1 MFIFVSAR
9 KAPKKKNESM
19 KKLLLIVF
27 TLLCMLATV
36 SAADSSTAGSVEHRF
51 KLYYWHSRI
60 DIDENYL
67 DNYNQIALI
76 KKYLATSPRI
86 DSIVV
91 YSWSSPEGRYA
102 QNAELAEKRAL
113 AAKRFIV
120 NNTPP
125 GSTLKEENIILKP
138 MAENWDGFLE
148 AVEQTY
154 FRHDRE
160 KVLKIL
166 RDNTVRNDT
175 KKWRLR
181 QLDNG
186 YTYKYLIRNQM
197 PRLRVAAWIC
207 VWVPE
212 LEPLPHLPE
221 LSESLQA
228 PKSLPRPYVPEPKS
242 PAPIASLR
250 TNLLVPALNVGVEV
264 PLGNR
269 WSVAADYYYPWLW
282 PSQKN
287 KNCFEFLGWSLEGR
301 YWFGR
306 NRQPQDRLKGHS
318 LGVYM
323 AAGYYDF
330 EKNYRGMQG
339 EFLSPG
345 LDYTYSMAVGRKKNL
360 NLQFTLA
367 VGYIRSWGT
376 TYNVYGDYGELYP
389 DDGTLIWDYVGPT
402 KAAVTLVVPF
412 YRKEGGR

>member
-1 MFIFVSAR
+1 
-9 KAPKKKNESM
+9 M
-19 KKLLLIVF
+19 KKLLLIV
-27 TLLCMLATV
+27 LMLFGLMTTV
-36 SAADSSTAGSVEHRF
+36 SAATDSSSAASVEHRF
-51 KLYYWHSRI
+51 NLYYWHSRI
-60 DIDENYL
+60 DVDEDYL
-67 DNYNQIALI
+67 DNPNQVAMI
-76 KKYLATSPRI
+76 KTYLEKSPRI
-86 DSIVV
+86 DSIIV
-91 YSWSSPEGRYA
+91 YSWSSPEGRYE
-102 QNAELAEKRAL
+102 QNAYLAVKRAQ
-113 AAKRFIV
+113 AAKRFILAH
-120 NNTPP
+120 TPA
-125 GSTLKEENIILKP
+125 GSSLKEENIILKP
-138 MAENWDGFLE
+138 MAENWEGFQK

-160 KVLKIL
+160 KVLAIL
-166 RDNTVRNDT
+166 KDNTITNDG

-181 QLDNG
+181 QLDKG

-197 PRLRVAAWIC
+197 PRLRMASWVC
-207 VWVPE
+207 VWAPL
-212 LEPLPHLPE
+212 LEPLPKLPE
-221 LSESLQA
+221 LSGSLQA
-228 PKSLPRPYVPEPKS
+228 PKSMPKLYPSEPEQKVTVP
-242 PAPIASLR
+242 AVSLR

-264 PLGNR
+264 PLGNH

-306 NRQPQDRLKGHS
+306 NRQPQDRLRGHS

-323 AAGYYDF
+323 AGGYYDF

-345 LDYTYSMAVGRKKNL
+345 LDYTYSMAIGRKKNL

-367 VGYIRSWGT
+367 VGYIRSWGR

-412 YRKEGGR
+412 YRKEDRQ